1 MISHTCTL
9 SLLLHTCRLLCE
21 VVIQLLKTKQ
31 KKKTK
36 QPQTNQSAL
45 SFSER
50 EQDSKLT
57 VVFYP
62 KSVIVYQFIS
72 CNYKIK
78 FSIKA
83 SRGKL
88 TGCTYVP
95 GCQDESDSESSNCL
109 SVHGG
114 RMLMS
119 LAEGAFCPS
128 VWQGK
133 Y

>member
-9 SLLLHTCRLLCE
+9 YLLLHSCQLLSE
-21 VVIQLLKTKQ
+21 IVIQLLKINKQ
-31 KKKTK
+31 KTK
-36 QPQTNQSAL
+36 QPQTNQNAL

-62 KSVIVYQFIS
+62 KSVIVYQFIL

-78 FSIKA
+78 FSLKA

-95 GCQDESDSESSNCL
+95 GCQDESDSESSDCL
-109 SVHGG
+109 SVQGG
-114 RMLMS
+114 RMHMS
-119 LAEGAFCPS
+119 LAEGAFSPS
-128 VWQGK
+128 GWQSK